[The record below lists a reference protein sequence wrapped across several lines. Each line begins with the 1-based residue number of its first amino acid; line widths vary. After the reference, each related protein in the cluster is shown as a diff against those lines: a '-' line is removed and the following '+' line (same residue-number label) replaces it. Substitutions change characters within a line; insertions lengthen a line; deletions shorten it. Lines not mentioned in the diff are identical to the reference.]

1 MPPSTEETSVV
12 YTLHPLNGNAPNS
25 HFFFFPYFSY
35 FQKIRLTL
43 HWDRNQVTEK
53 QRYHSWAHD
62 PSVFVSLVLLSEPD
76 EGQWQPMPQHWVSQ
90 VPDGTSGWGTEAGGN
105 QGKPC
110 CVCSELRKPPVFAC
124 CSHSEWAVCHP
135 PLSVCICLYRSPL
148 FHMSNMPLFHQIVFY
163 S

>member
-12 YTLHPLNGNAPNS
+12 YPLLPLNGNALNS
-25 HFFFFPYFSY
+25 HFFFSLFHIFS
-35 FQKIRLTL
+35 KDLL
-43 HWDRNQVTEK
+43 HWDGNQVTEE

-62 PSVFVSLVLLSEPD
+62 PSVFVSLALLSEPD
-76 EGQWQPMPQHWVSQ
+76 EGQRQPMPQHQLSQ

-124 CSHSEWAVCHP
+124 CSHSEWAAGHP

-148 FHMSNMPLFHQIVFY
+148 FHMFHQIVIY